1 MGVFDPAGEPNHLV
15 EASLLVSSLEDLENL
30 EVDYCVVAAPT
41 ESHTEIGVRLATAG
55 ISILVEKP
63 LAASSRESLI
73 LVDAVQAA
81 GVVGGVGHIE
91 RFNAAIIEL
100 RRRVGTGD
108 LGAIY
113 QVATRR
119 QGPFP
124 DRIRDTG
131 VVFDLATHDLHL
143 ASWITSAGYEE
154 VFARTIH
161 KAGRRHE
168 DLVTISAR
176 LGGDI
181 IANHLVNWLSPFKER
196 TVIVI
201 GDKGALVADTLTA
214 DLTFIENPLYSSD
227 WETLGHFRGIGEGNM
242 IRYALPKREP
252 LLVEHEDFRNAVLAG
267 GGVGVSLEEGLE
279 VVRVAE
285 AVLESA
291 ANGTVIRVAEPG

>member
-41 ESHTEIGVRLATAG
+41 ESHTDIGVRLAEAG

-100 RRRVGTGD
+100 RRRVGAGD

-131 VVFDLATHDLHL
+131 VVFDLATHDIHL

-154 VFARTIH
+154 VFARTVH
-161 KAGRRHE
+161 KAGRHHE

-214 DLTFIENPLYSSD
+214 DLTFIENPLYSTD

-242 IRYALPKREP
+242 IRYALAKREP

-267 GGVGVSLEEGLE
+267 SGVGVSLKEGLE

-291 ANGTVIRVAEPG
+291 ANGTVIRVAEPE